1 MLGHPLGKPGF
12 LVFQRTLWRF
22 TVLIQMPQ
30 VSGPTQARISWDDIP
45 NAGEEMNGLPSCKHT
60 KSY

>member
-30 VSGPTQARISWDDIP
+30 PSGPTQAQRR
-45 NAGEEMNGLPSCKHT
+45 
-60 KSY
+60 

>member
-30 VSGPTQARISWDDIP
+30 PSGPTQAQRRISWADIP
-45 NAGEEMNGLPSCKHT
+45 NNAGEEMNGLPWF
-60 KSY
+60 